1 MCIQSEATL
10 EKKLIEQLQIQ
21 GYEKIILHDEKDLT
35 ANFKTQLEKHNKTTF
50 SKSEFNKI
58 LNHLDGGTIF
68 DKSKKLRNKFELYR
82 DDDTLSYIEF
92 FNTEEW
98 CKNEFQASNQINM
111 AERYKNRYDVTILIN
126 GLPLVQIELKRRGIE
141 LKEAFNQICRYK
153 DHSFRGLFLYL
164 QLFIISNGVNTR
176 YFANNR
182 TLNFK
187 QSFCWTDEKNEKFN
201 RLNEFADIF
210 LEKCHLAKVISKY
223 IVLNESDKF
232 LMVLRPYQYFAA
244 EKIIKRVAGKVDR
257 NGYIWHTTGSG
268 KTLTSFKAS
277 QIITADKDV
286 DKVVFVVDRK
296 DLDFQTMKEFN
307 KFSKGSVDATD
318 DTKMLVKQLS
328 DEKTKLIIT
337 TIQKLNNAV
346 SRVKF
351 NNRLGDV
358 SNKRIIF
365 IFDECHRSQFG
376 ETHKRIKDYFK
387 NRLFFGFTGTPIFEE
402 NSVGFTT
409 TKDLFGSCLH
419 KYIIKDAIDDD
430 NVLGFSVEY
439 YSTFRSK
446 FLKEENGD
454 DIDVDEM
461 DKVKGINKDE
471 VFSADERLS
480 NIADFIIK
488 NHDRKTYNREYN
500 AIFAVSSI
508 DTLLKYYELFRH
520 KKHNLNIATIFS
532 YQANE
537 ELEDQY
543 GNYKQKEYMSM
554 VAEDQAIYGDRQVHP
569 REKLDLIVDDYNK
582 TFKTNFDLNKDN
594 GFNAYFVDISKK
606 VKEKKIDI
614 LLVVNMFLTGFDSVY
629 TNTLYV
635 DKNLRYHGLIQAFS
649 RTNRV
654 LGEKKKYGNIVCF
667 RNLKKR
673 TDEAIALFSNPEAIE
688 TVLMKAYTEYAV
700 DFNNALEEL
709 KNLTPTIDSV
719 DRLEGDEQKALFVK
733 AFRNL
738 LRIMNRLVTF
748 TEFEYDDLS
757 ISRQEFEDY
766 RSKYLDIRDETKDPD
781 KESILKDLDF
791 EVELV
796 RRDDINVDYILKLL
810 KDLDMND
817 SGFSKDVEFILKTME
832 GSDELRSKRE
842 LIERFI
848 KENLPELGTD
858 ANVEEEFD
866 KFISKEKEKEIG
878 AMIRSEKL
886 DKALVYAVVE
896 EYEFSNKFQRD
907 KIKSALVGNLKLSE
921 RKRKI
926 EQLENSIESIVN
938 KYKW

>member
-10 EKKLIEQLQIQ
+10 EKKLIEQLEIQ
-21 GYEKIILHDEKDLT
+21 GYEKVILHDEKDLIST
-35 ANFKTQLEKHNKTTF
+35 FKTQLEKHNKTIF

-68 DKSKKLRNKFELYR
+68 EKSKKLRNKFELYR
-82 DDDTLSYIEF
+82 DEGTLSYIEF

-98 CKNEFQASNQINM
+98 CKNEFQVSSQINM

-210 LEKCHLAKVISKY
+210 LEKCHLAKIISKY
-223 IVLNESDKF
+223 VVLNESDKF
-232 LMVLRPYQYFAA
+232 LTVLRPYQYFAA

-277 QIITADKDV
+277 QILTADKDV

-318 DTKMLVKQLS
+318 DTIMLVKQLS

-351 NNRLGDV
+351 NNKLGDV

-376 ETHKRIKDYFK
+376 ETHKRIKEYFK

-446 FLKEENGD
+446 LLKEENGD
-454 DIDVDEM
+454 DLDVDEM

-471 VFSADERLS
+471 VFSADVRLS
-480 NIADFIIK
+480 NIVDFIIK

-508 DTLLKYYELFRH
+508 DTLLKYYELFRK

-543 GNYKQKEYMSM
+543 GNHNQRENWSM
-554 VAEDQAIYGDRQVHP
+554 VAEEPAPYGDKQVHT
-569 REKLDLIVDDYNK
+569 REKLDLIVNDYNK

-594 GFNAYFVDISKK
+594 GFNAYFVDVSKK

-673 TDEAIALFSNPEAIE
+673 TDEAIVLFSNPDAIE
-688 TVLMKAYTEYAV
+688 TVLMKAYSEYAE
-700 DFNNALEEL
+700 DFNKALEEL
-709 KNLTPTIDSV
+709 KNIVPDADSV
-719 DRLEGDEQKALFVK
+719 DKLEGEEQKALFVK

-748 TEFEYDDLS
+748 TEFRYED
-757 ISRQEFEDY
+757 INVSRQEFEDY
-766 RSKYLDIRDETKDPD
+766 RSKYLDIRDETVKKDR
-781 KESILKDLDF
+781 ESILNDLDF

-817 SGFSKDVEFILKTME
+817 SGFEKDVEFILKSVE

-848 KENLPELGTD
+848 RENLPEIGTD
-858 ANVEEEFD
+858 ANVEDEFD
-866 KFISKEKEKEIG
+866 RFISAEKEKEIG
-878 AMIRSEKL
+878 EMIEHEKL
-886 DKALVYAVVE
+886 NKELVYAVVE
-896 EYEFSNKFQRD
+896 EFEFSSKFSRD
-907 KIKSALVGNLKLSE
+907 KIKSALIGQLKLSE

-926 EQLENSIESIVN
+926 EHLENRIEGIVN